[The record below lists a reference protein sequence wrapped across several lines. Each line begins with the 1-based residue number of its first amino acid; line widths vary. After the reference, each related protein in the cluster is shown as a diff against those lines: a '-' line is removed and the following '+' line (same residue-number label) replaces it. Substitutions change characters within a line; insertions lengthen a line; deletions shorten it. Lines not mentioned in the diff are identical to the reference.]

1 MAPVDTPP
9 GSGTST
15 AGESYTD
22 RLATLESSG
31 LRRFIPVQ
39 APYRAHLRSL
49 KLGRTLDIG
58 CGLGRNLL
66 HIGGN
71 GVGVD
76 HNPHS
81 IATCRARGLTAYTP
95 DEFAASGDSK
105 PGSFDSLLI
114 AHVLEH
120 LDEATSAEMV
130 KSYLPYVRP
139 LGRVVFITPQESG
152 FASDAT
158 HIRWVDFD
166 VLRRTAEDAGVS
178 VRRNYS
184 FPLPRF
190 TGKLFRYN
198 EFVQIGQLPAA

>member
-22 RLATLESSG
+22 RLATLEASG
-31 LRRFIPVQ
+31 LKRFIPVQ

-49 KLGRTLDIG
+49 KLGRTLDVG
-58 CGLGRNLL
+58 CGIGRNLL
-66 HIGGN
+66 HLGGN

-95 DEFAASGDSK
+95 DEFTAGDDAA
-105 PGSFDSLLI
+105 PGSYDSLLI

-120 LDEATSAEMV
+120 LDEATAAEMV
-130 KSYLPYVRP
+130 KTYLPYIRP
-139 LGRVVFITPQESG
+139 LGKVVFITPQEAG
-152 FASDAT
+152 YASDAT
-158 HIRWVDFD
+158 HVRWVDFE
-166 VLRRTAEDAGVS
+166 VQRRTAAEAGIS

-190 TGKLFRYN
+190 AGKAFRYN
-198 EFVQIGQLPAA
+198 EFVQIGQAPAA